1 MRRQSYSGKVQGKPE
16 GRIWLSPSSLLHVLS
31 PSSLHRRM
39 PLPDAHLSPNMFQVE
54 EESTGGGKLKAGI
67 STLLGGISKMLM
79 VEPDSDDEGEEV
91 LIGRSGPVFDRVKVR
106 RQTLDFSKS
115 YMLLWDDVSNKI
127 NIKCLKHSLRR
138 SPNGPQTLN
147 DVNVDDYYTK
157 QF

>member
-1 MRRQSYSGKVQGKPE
+1 
-16 GRIWLSPSSLLHVLS
+16 
-31 PSSLHRRM
+31 M